1 MPETHIAQIYKL
13 VEDNY
18 RIYDRTAIKIILS
31 SYFSSQIPA
40 LSEREPL
47 WLVII
52 APPAS
57 GKTELLRMFSSLPS
71 SYWLSSLTQYSLIS
85 GDRSSDNS
93 LLPRINGKVVL
104 IKEMSTIDSAEKNK
118 REEILGILRDAY
130 DGFTSKEFAWGRREY
145 RDLKFGFL
153 GCATYQFEVNS
164 STRSFLG
171 ERFLSL
177 RLRTG
182 TLGTF
187 DGVAEVRARLSE
199 TVLSLSKRLTQN
211 IAPKLEE
218 NVSLTE
224 KEKEQAQTAAK
235 LRTAVPRNNYTK
247 HIELI
252 PPPDGANRLVM
263 QLINLKTS
271 AKRLG
276 LSEEDSS
283 EMVNRILL
291 DYVPKN
297 RLEVIRAITNG
308 FNTVEGVAEHT
319 HLGKT
324 TAFYVLQDLRIL
336 GAITQL
342 QRRGKITLSE
352 KVQEWFCC
360 ESE

>member
-1 MPETHIAQIYKL
+1 MPGTHIAQIYKL

-18 RIYDRTAIKIILS
+18 RIYDRTAIKVILS

-93 LLPRINGKVVL
+93 LLPRINGKIVL

-145 RDLKFGFL
+145 KDLRFGLL
-153 GCATYQFEVNS
+153 GCATYQFEVS
-164 STRSFLG
+164 SSLRSFLG
-171 ERFLSL
+171 ERFLNL

-182 TLGTF
+182 ALGTF
-187 DGVAEVRARLSE
+187 DRVAEVRAQLSE
-199 TVLSLSKRLTQN
+199 TVLSLSKRL
-211 IAPKLEE
+211 APKSGE
-218 NVSLTE
+218 NISLTE
-224 KEKEQAQTAAK
+224 KERKRAQIAAK
-235 LRTAVPRNNYTK
+235 LRTAIPRNNYTK
-247 HIELI
+247 HIELV

-271 AKRLG
+271 ARG
-276 LSEEDSS
+276 LELNEDDSS
-283 EMVNRILL
+283 KMVNRVLL
-291 DYVPKN
+291 DYIPKN
-297 RLEVIRAITNG
+297 RLEAIRAIANG
-308 FNTVEGVAEHT
+308 FDTVEGVAEHT

-324 TAFYVLQDLRIL
+324 ATFYVLQDLRIL
-336 GAITQL
+336 GAIVQQ
-342 QRRGKITLSE
+342 QRRGRITLSE
-352 KVQEWFCC
+352 EVQNWLYYEWGKP
-360 ESE
+360 E